1 MKREYPKH
9 PFAAVGA
16 VIRKNGRVLLVK
28 RRFEPS
34 KEKWSIP
41 GGLVELGERVKD
53 AVKREIYEEVGLEIR
68 LIKLIDVVDNI
79 TRDKD
84 GRIRFHYILS
94 DYLAVPKR
102 GVPRGNDEI
111 LDLGWFT
118 PEEAS
123 KLNLTKTSRHLLK
136 KIGFL
141 KLEKIGGSAGSKQ
154 IS

>member
-1 MKREYPKH
+1 MRREYPEQ
-9 PFAAVGA
+9 PIAAVGA
-16 VIRKNGRVLLVK
+16 VIKKNRRVLLIK

-34 KEKWSIP
+34 RGKWSIP
-41 GGLVELGERVKD
+41 GGLVELGEPVKD
-53 AVKREIYEEVGLEIR
+53 AVKREILEEVGLEIR

-94 DYLAVPKR
+94 DYLASPVR
-102 GVPRGNDEI
+102 GVPRGNEEV
-111 LDLGWFT
+111 LELGWFT

-123 KLNLTKTSRHLLK
+123 RLNLTKTSKHLLK

-141 KLEKIGGSAGSKQ
+141 KPK
-154 IS
+154 

>member
-1 MKREYPKH
+1 MLKREYPER

-16 VIRKNGRVLLVK
+16 VVKKNGRVLLVK

-34 KEKWSIP
+34 REKWSIP

-53 AVKREIYEEVGLEIR
+53 AVKREILEEVGLEIK

-79 TRDKD
+79 TRDSN

-94 DYLAVPKR
+94 DYLAAPKR
-102 GVPRGNDEI
+102 GVLKGNEEV

-118 PEEAS
+118 PEEAAR
-123 KLNLTKTSRHLLK
+123 LPLTKTSRHLLK

-141 KLEKIGGSAGSKQ
+141 KTKRRR
-154 IS
+154 

>member
-1 MKREYPKH
+1 LKREYPEH
-9 PFAAVGA
+9 PLAAVGA
-16 VIRKNGRVLLVK
+16 VIKKDGRVLLVK

-84 GRIRFHYILS
+84 GRIRYHYILS
-94 DYLAVPKR
+94 DYLAVPK
-102 GVPRGNDEI
+102 GGEPRGNEEV
-111 LDLGWFT
+111 LALGWFT
-118 PEEAS
+118 PEEAA
-123 KLNLTKTSRHLLK
+123 KLNLTKTSRHLLR

-141 KLEKIGGSAGSKQ
+141 KPKKIGRSK
-154 IS
+154 

>member
-1 MKREYPKH
+1 MKREYPER

-16 VIRKNGRVLLVK
+16 VIKKDGRVLLVK

-34 KEKWSIP
+34 REKWSIP

-53 AVKREIYEEVGLEIR
+53 AVKREILEEVGLEIK

-94 DYLAVPKR
+94 DYLAAPKG
-102 GVPRGNDEI
+102 GVLKGNEEV
-111 LDLGWFT
+111 LDIGWFT

-141 KLEKIGGSAGSKQ
+141 KPKKRS
-154 IS
+154 